1 MAAANNSVV
10 LATVEVY
17 TNEGS
22 TATTTAIA
30 SVWLYRVAIDDG
42 RDGIIIHWS

>member
-1 MAAANNSVV
+1 MAAANNSGV
-10 LATVEVY
+10 LEVY

-22 TATTTAIA
+22 TATTAATA

-42 RDGIIIHWS
+42 RDVIVIH